1 MSKMISFIIPVYKVE
16 KYINE
21 CVDSILNQLTDAC
34 EVILVDDGSP
44 DRSGV
49 ICDGYADRDSRVK
62 VVHQKNGGLAAARNT
77 GLDCARGEYIA
88 FVDSDDYLDGQCV
101 SKILNWITLGGAD
114 ICFMRAKKVFP
125 DGKQQLL
132 DDEMNAAELKGSKES
147 AIKYLSER
155 SKYPGSPCTK
165 LFRRAL
171 LERNHL
177 RFPDD
182 RRVSEDL
189 GFVLQCILNADSY
202 DALPIDYYYYR
213 QAREGSIANNVTYK
227 SFLGLR
233 AFVEESVNILT
244 ENKTPK
250 GNIERYAMSFVA
262 YEFSIMIWQY
272 SRIGEEFKSEAAKTL
287 NEYSW
292 VLSYGRTK
300 KTHLVRWTMQ
310 ILGVNTTMRI
320 LDIYMRLR
328 SSNRG
333 GVKCSSFTITL
344 QPFANSYLPA
354 CGGCC

>member
-1 MSKMISFIIPVYKVE
+1 MSKMISFIIQVYKVE

-21 CVDSILNQLTDAC
+21 CVDSILNQLNDAC

-114 ICFMRAKKVFP
+114 ICFMRAMKVFP

-132 DDEMNAAELKGSKES
+132 DDEMNAAELKEGKES
-147 AIKYLSER
+147 ALKYLSER

-165 LFRRAL
+165 IFKRSLIEKNNF
-171 LERNHL
+171 

-189 GFVLQCILNADSY
+189 GFVLQCILRAESY

-213 QAREGSIANNVTYK
+213 QAREGSITNRVTYK
-227 SFLGLR
+227 SFLGLK
-233 AFVEESVNILT
+233 AFVKESIDYLT
-244 ENKTPK
+244 ENKVPK
-250 GNIERYAMSFVA
+250 GDIERYAMSFVA

-272 SRIGEEFKSEAAKTL
+272 THLVKENQKEAVEFLK
-287 NEYSW
+287 EYNW
-292 VLSYGRTK
+292 VLDYSVTK
-300 KTHLVRWTMQ
+300 KTRLIKVLYKCLGITICAN
-310 ILGVNTTMRI
+310 ILEF
-320 LDIYMRLR
+320 YMKHR
-328 SSNRG
+328 S
-333 GVKCSSFTITL
+333 
-344 QPFANSYLPA
+344 
-354 CGGCC
+354 

>member
-1 MSKMISFIIPVYKVE
+1 MIYTDEIINNPVKLSHYLIENRVENNIRACDMTAGNGNDSKFILDKKNPKILYAFDIQKLSQERCEKLIGQRDNFKFILDDHKNIE

-114 ICFMRAKKVFP
+114 ICFMRAMKVFP

-213 QAREGSIANNVTYK
+213 QTLSALRMICK
-227 SFLGLR
+227 SH
-233 AFVEESVNILT
+233 
-244 ENKTPK
+244 
-250 GNIERYAMSFVA
+250 Y
-262 YEFSIMIWQY
+262 
-272 SRIGEEFKSEAAKTL
+272 
-287 NEYSW
+287 
-292 VLSYGRTK
+292 
-300 KTHLVRWTMQ
+300 
-310 ILGVNTTMRI
+310 
-320 LDIYMRLR
+320 
-328 SSNRG
+328 
-333 GVKCSSFTITL
+333 
-344 QPFANSYLPA
+344 
-354 CGGCC
+354 

>member
-114 ICFMRAKKVFP
+114 ICFMRAMKVFP

-147 AIKYLSER
+147 AIKYLSNVPNIRE
-155 SKYPGSPCTK
+155 
-165 LFRRAL
+165 AL
-171 LERNHL
+171 VQN
-177 RFPDD
+177 F
-182 RRVSEDL
+182 
-189 GFVLQCILNADSY
+189 
-202 DALPIDYYYYR
+202 
-213 QAREGSIANNVTYK
+213 
-227 SFLGLR
+227 
-233 AFVEESVNILT
+233 
-244 ENKTPK
+244 
-250 GNIERYAMSFVA
+250 FVA
-262 YEFSIMIWQY
+262 HCWREITSDSRMIEEY
-272 SRIGEEFKSEAAKTL
+272 PRIWALFCNVS
-287 NEYSW
+287 
-292 VLSYGRTK
+292 
-300 KTHLVRWTMQ
+300 
-310 ILGVNTTMRI
+310 
-320 LDIYMRLR
+320 
-328 SSNRG
+328 
-333 GVKCSSFTITL
+333 
-344 QPFANSYLPA
+344 
-354 CGGCC
+354 